1 MMRLRIGF
9 KRLAGAAMGIALAL
23 LQAQPAAAAEV
34 HGIPLSSHQ
43 AEVVDKAEATINA
56 IGTMRAHFLQ
66 AGPEGDIS
74 EGTVY
79 LSRPGKLRVVY
90 DPPTPVLVVANGSY
104 FTFVDT
110 KLQQFSYM
118 DIDNTPA
125 GLLLK
130 QGVKFQG
137 GDVAI
142 TKIAEPPGVA
152 EITLVSKKDPAV
164 GSLTLVFTTKPF
176 ALAQWRVTD
185 AQGLTTSVTLQNVE
199 MGISLNRDLFATPQ
213 PR

>member
-1 MMRLRIGF
+1 MRLRIGLG
-9 KRLAGAAMGIALAL
+9 RALVAAMGVALAL
-23 LQAQPAAAAEV
+23 LGAEPATAAEV
-34 HGIPLSSHQ
+34 RGIPLSPHQ
-43 AEVVDKAEATINA
+43 AELVAKAEATVNA
-56 IGTMRAHFLQ
+56 MSTMRARFLQ
-66 AGPEGDIS
+66 VGPQGDIS
-74 EGTVY
+74 EGKIY

-110 KLQQFSYM
+110 KLQQFSYL

-130 QGVKFQG
+130 TGVKFQG

-142 TKIAEPPGVA
+142 TKIAEPPGA
-152 EITLVSKKDPAV
+152 TEITLVSKKDPAV
-164 GSLTLVFTTKPF
+164 GSLTLVFTTQPF
-176 ALAQWRVTD
+176 ALAQWRVID
-185 AQGLTTSVTLQNVE
+185 AQGLTTAVTLQDIELGVALNK
-199 MGISLNRDLFATPQ
+199 SLFETPQ

>member
-1 MMRLRIGF
+1 MRLRIGLG
-9 KRLAGAAMGIALAL
+9 RALVATMGVALAL
-23 LQAQPAAAAEV
+23 LRAEPATAASV
-34 HGIPLSSHQ
+34 NGIPLSPHQ
-43 AEVVDKAEATINA
+43 AELVAKAETTINA
-56 IGTMRAHFLQ
+56 MSTMRARFLQ
-66 AGPEGDIS
+66 VGPQGDIS
-74 EGTVY
+74 EGKIY

-110 KLQQFSYM
+110 KLQQFSYL

-130 QGVKFQG
+130 TGVKFTG
-137 GDVAI
+137 GEVAI
-142 TKIAEPPGVA
+142 THIAEPPGAA

-164 GSLTLVFTTKPF
+164 GSLTLVFTTQPF

-185 AQGLTTSVTLQNVE
+185 AQGLTTAVTLQDIELGVA
-199 MGISLNRDLFATPQ
+199 LNRELFATPQ

>member
-1 MMRLRIGF
+1 MRLRIGLG
-9 KRLAGAAMGIALAL
+9 RLGMAAVGLALAL
-23 LQAQPAAAAEV
+23 LQAEPAAAAEA
-34 HGIPLSSHQ
+34 HDIPLSPHQ
-43 AEVVDKAEATINA
+43 SELVAKAEATINA
-56 IGTMRAHFLQ
+56 MGTMRARFLQ
-66 AGPEGDIS
+66 AGPEGDIT
-74 EGTVY
+74 EGNVY

-118 DIDNTPA
+118 DLDNTPA

-130 QGVKFQG
+130 KSVKFTG

-142 TKIAEPPGVA
+142 TRIKEPPGVA

-164 GSLTLVFTTKPF
+164 GSLTLVFTTQPF
-176 ALAQWRVTD
+176 ALAQWRVID
-185 AQGLTTSVTLQNVE
+185 AQNLTTSVTLQNIELGVA
-199 MGISLNRDLFATPQ
+199 LKQDLFETPQ

>member
-1 MMRLRIGF
+1 MRLRN
-9 KRLAGAAMGIALAL
+9 RLGRLGMAIGIALAL
-23 LQAQPAAAAEV
+23 LQAGPAAAAEV
-34 HGIPLSSHQ
+34 HGIPLSPAQ
-43 AEVVDKAEATINA
+43 ADLVAKAEATINA
-56 IGTMRAHFLQ
+56 MGTMRARFLQ
-66 AGPEGDIS
+66 AGPDGDIT
-74 EGTVY
+74 EGAVY

-110 KLQQFSYM
+110 KLEQFSYM
-118 DIDNTPA
+118 DLDNTPA

-130 QGVKFQG
+130 KGVKFTG

-142 TKIAEPPGVA
+142 TRIAEPPGVA

-164 GSLTLVFTTKPF
+164 GSLTLVFTTQPF

-185 AQGLTTSVTLQNVE
+185 AQSLTTSVTLQDIELGVA
-199 MGISLNRDLFATPQ
+199 LKQDLFETPR

>member
-1 MMRLRIGF
+1 MRLRIGSG
-9 KRLAGAAMGIALAL
+9 RALAAIGLMLAL
-23 LQAQPAAAAEV
+23 LQAGPAAAAEV
-34 HGIPLSSHQ
+34 RGIPLSPHQ
-43 AEVVDKAEATINA
+43 AELVSQAEATINA
-56 IGTMRAHFLQ
+56 MGTMRARFLQ
-66 AGPEGDIS
+66 AGPEGDIT
-74 EGTVY
+74 EGKVY
-79 LSRPGKLRVVY
+79 LSRPGRLRVVY

-130 QGVKFQG
+130 KGVKFQG

-142 TKIAEPPGVA
+142 TRIAEPPGVV
-152 EITLVSKKDPAV
+152 EISLVSKKDPAV
-164 GSLTLVFTTKPF
+164 GSLILVFTTQPF
-176 ALAQWRVTD
+176 ALAQWRVID
-185 AQGLTTSVTLQNVE
+185 AQGLTTAVTLQDIELGV
-199 MGISLNRDLFATPQ
+199 SLNKDLFETPQ

>member
-1 MMRLRIGF
+1 MRLRIGLG
-9 KRLAGAAMGIALAL
+9 RLGVAAIGIALAL
-23 LQAQPAAAAEV
+23 LQAEPAAAAEV
-34 HGIPLSSHQ
+34 HGIPLSPHQ
-43 AEVVDKAEATINA
+43 AELVAKAEATINA
-56 IGTMRAHFLQ
+56 MGTMRARFLQ
-66 AGPEGDIS
+66 AGPEGDIT
-74 EGTVY
+74 EGNVY

-90 DPPTPVLVVANGSY
+90 DPPTPVLVVANGAY

-130 QGVKFQG
+130 KGVRFQG

-142 TKIAEPPGVA
+142 TRIAEPPGVA

-164 GSLTLVFTTKPF
+164 GSLTLVFTTQPF

-185 AQGLTTSVTLQNVE
+185 AQGLTTAVTLQDIELGV
-199 MGISLNRDLFATPQ
+199 SLKTDLFETPQ

>member
-1 MMRLRIGF
+1 MMRLGIGF
-9 KRLAGAAMGIALAL
+9 GRWGAAAMGIALAL

-34 HGIPLSSHQ
+34 RGIPLSPHQ
-43 AEVVDKAEATINA
+43 TELVAKAEAAINA
-56 IGTMRAHFLQ
+56 IGTMRARFLQ
-66 AGPEGDIS
+66 AGPEGEIT
-74 EGTVY
+74 EGAVY

-90 DPPTPVLVVANGSY
+90 DPPTPVLVVANGAY

-130 QGVKFQG
+130 KGVKFQG

-142 TKIAEPPGVA
+142 TRIAEPPGIT
-152 EITLVSKKDPAV
+152 EISLVSKKDPAV
-164 GSLTLVFTTKPF
+164 GSLTLVFTTQPF

-185 AQGLTTSVTLQNVE
+185 AQGLTTSVTLQNIE
-199 MGISLNRDLFATPQ
+199 MGVDLNRELFATPQ